1 MGWKETVLVLALLT
15 EPALGLAAGKTNGK
29 TAPAPEKMAAW
40 TQLAKGSGVYDK
52 TVPEAQLDAQQLAAW
67 WKVFQDPQLNR
78 LIDLT
83 LQNNRDLKA
92 GAARGEEAR
101 AQLGISKGE
110 SLPWLNAGGAYIRGE
125 VPDNV
130 GKVVTDMS
138 PVPGMLHAP
147 KLNNQ
152 AAGLG
157 IDASWEL
164 DFFGRIKAEKQA
176 AAHGLAAQQGALYS
190 TWVTLSAET
199 ALNYFSLR
207 TLQQDLVLVEKRG
220 QLQQQK
226 ADLLDTNFQAG
237 LISAYPGTAMR
248 TQAQATLA
256 EVPSLRQ
263 AISETLTRLTVLT
276 GSEPGA
282 LDELV
287 QPAPLP
293 EVNPLL
299 YHAIPA
305 NSLRQRPDI
314 FAAEQ
319 QVAAQVAKTKEA
331 RAALKPRFTLEG
343 FLGLVTLGGS
353 NLFSAGSRGF
363 ALAPS
368 ITLPLF
374 HGGQL
379 RQNVRLQDARVKEVQ
394 AQYEKTVLQAAGEVR
409 DAMTQIVQEKERKDQ
424 LTAGRENAQK
434 ALSLAES
441 RYQAGLSDYQA
452 VLDNE
457 STLLGLERQENRSKG
472 QELANLIH
480 LFKALGGGWE
490 PMDQQAAAAAGGTK
504 HD

>member
-1 MGWKETVLVLALLT
+1 
-15 EPALGLAAGKTNGK
+15 
-29 TAPAPEKMAAW
+29 
-40 TQLAKGSGVYDK
+40 
-52 TVPEAQLDAQQLAAW
+52 
-67 WKVFQDPQLNR
+67 
-78 LIDLT
+78 
-83 LQNNRDLKA
+83 
-92 GAARGEEAR
+92 
-101 AQLGISKGE
+101 
-110 SLPWLNAGGAYIRGE
+110 
-125 VPDNV
+125 
-130 GKVVTDMS
+130 
-138 PVPGMLHAP
+138 
-147 KLNNQ
+147 
-152 AAGLG
+152 
-157 IDASWEL
+157 
-164 DFFGRIKAEKQA
+164 
-176 AAHGLAAQQGALYS
+176 
-190 TWVTLSAET
+190 
-199 ALNYFSLR
+199 
-207 TLQQDLVLVEKRG
+207 
-220 QLQQQK
+220 
-226 ADLLDTNFQAG
+226 
-237 LISAYPGTAMR
+237 MR

-256 EVPSLRQ
+256 EVHSLRQ
-263 AISETLTRLTVLT
+263 AISETLARLTVLT

-374 HGGQL
+374 HGGNCG
-379 RQNVRLQDARVKEVQ
+379 RMYGCRMHGSRKFRPNTKDGTPGSRRSSGCHDPDCP
-394 AQYEKTVLQAAGEVR
+394 GEG
-409 DAMTQIVQEKERKDQ
+409 KKDQ